1 MTFKTPHLKRII
13 SFCFFLL
20 VFSSGFSRTIID
32 TSKTNRYSNT
42 TSDSFITLSAVTY
55 ATYCTSNGNTTYN
68 TGVTLVSFNT
78 INNADQINNDNAY
91 EDFTSISTTLIQ
103 GSPYNIT
110 VNVDTDGNYR
120 VDAFVWIDWNQDG
133 DFNDPGETYDMGN
146 AINVSDG
153 ATSNAPL
160 IITIPPTATLGT
172 TRMRVSAKYNS
183 NPNSCETGFDGEVE
197 DYSLE
202 IVSSTPAPE
211 INILGL
217 GNTIIDGDTTPTT
230 IDDTDFGSIGVP
242 GTIDKTFTIQN
253 SGTAVLNLL
262 GTPIVAISGDVS
274 FTILTQPSASSIING
289 GTDLTFVVRFTP
301 SANGTVQA
309 VVSIDNNDSN
319 ENPYTFTIQ
328 GVGVAPLTEGP
339 GGVTADLELWL
350 KSTKGLSYT
359 DGQSINLWLD
369 QGRGANATVN
379 IAGHEPTYRD
389 NPSKNVNFNPVVEF
403 DNSYGTYTLD
413 SDYSYDDTS
422 TQFLEGA
429 SGMFTQDI
437 FVVIIPDDTPIS
449 NNFGFMDIFCGDENP
464 GTNETDATGI
474 GAGYYTARFSGEI
487 LCYAVGTTSSGN
499 GYGVAEIG
507 TGNTYNNV
515 GIINARNNTAL
526 TQQELYYN
534 ANDIETDQ
542 NDLPD
547 FSNVN
552 DSQYWIGRSEGWEAS
567 TNARIAEII
576 TFSSRKD
583 DASLTDERNRI
594 QSYLAI
600 KYGITLG
607 VNGTSQ
613 DYVDSN
619 GSVIWDQ
626 SVNLGYNHDI
636 AGIGRDDDSDL
647 SQKQSKTVN
656 TPNDI
661 TMGLSDIASTNN
673 TNPNSFFNDK
683 DFLIWGNDDGS
694 LSAQTSVNL
703 DLSSAVSGLNTTVD
717 YSRIG
722 RIWKVVETGSVE
734 TVKISIPQSML
745 SATVNPP
752 GDYIMLF
759 SNSPTF
765 DTTAETKL
773 LIQNGTDLETT
784 YDFNGT
790 KYISFAY
797 APERTFTRSIYF
809 DGVQD
814 YLSAGDVTDLTGAF
828 TISAWINKD
837 ANDKT
842 IVSKRN
848 TTFTQGYDF
857 KINAAGNPEMTWINA
872 GSKTIVSSTVIPNGV
887 WHHVA
892 VIYDGIVAKIY
903 IDGIEDIAARKNLTP
918 PLATTEG
925 FRIGYGNMANSY
937 FEGNIDEIRVWSLAL
952 TEGELHF
959 IMNQEIEENSNLVLG
974 SYFQSIGNTPTKN
987 DIAAMAWANLEA
999 YYPMST
1005 YVYDNAKDYS
1015 NNGALAKLNNIRTV
1029 DFQTAPLPYRSSSN
1043 GSWDSNTVW
1052 LNGNQQTIPGF
1063 TSIVNSNETVD
1074 WNIVETNHNITINN
1088 SSLPLVKKNNRTV
1101 LSFKVNSNKIVVD
1114 GDTSVGTGNGLTV
1127 THFLKLDGIIDLEG
1141 ESQLIQTEYS
1151 DLATNSAG
1159 YIERDQ
1165 QGTQNAF
1172 TYNYWSSPVSEIN
1185 NIANNVSFNVP
1196 IILRDGTNPSA
1207 PIPLDFDVSNSDPY
1221 YADGT
1226 LTVPKKIASYW
1237 IYKFV
1242 NLGNAY
1248 ANWQPVGST
1257 GTLNVTE
1264 GYTMKGTSGASA
1276 VSSKQNYVFRGKP
1289 NNVPNGATELV
1300 HTTFGVPA
1308 DPLNPYITLTGN
1320 PFLSAIDANAFINDN
1335 ATSTTQTIYFWE
1347 HWGGGTHILLE
1358 YQGGYSTYTKAGS
1371 VPTPTLA
1378 ASHPDV
1384 DPTGSGSV
1392 LPGQYIPVGQGF
1404 FVTSS
1409 ATGGDVV
1416 FKNSQRTF
1424 EVEGGNPNSVFT
1436 RTVPIEKIR
1445 LGFDSPDHYHR
1456 QLMVAFVTEATDG
1469 IDRGYDA
1476 SAFGALANDSF
1487 FLQEDQRFVIQAFE
1501 FFDEEREIPIVI
1513 IIDADE
1519 DGMIQKFMIDS
1530 LENISADKNIYIKDN
1545 VANVYHD
1552 LRQSNYEVALPAG
1565 EYKTRFSLVFK
1576 ESQVLAVDDAL
1587 LPKNT
1592 ISVYMNNPR
1601 SEIVIKNSG
1610 ASKINKTILYNSLG
1624 QTMRIWNHKNLQ
1636 SEITLPIDELS
1647 TGVYIVQI
1655 ETDNGNISQK
1665 IVIE

>member
-1 MTFKTPHLKRII
+1 MIFKAPHLKSII
-13 SFCFFLL
+13 IFCFFLL
-20 VFSSGFSRTIID
+20 VFSSGFSLTIID
-32 TSKTNRYSNT
+32 TSNTNTN
-42 TSDSFITLSAVTY
+42 SDSSITLSAVTN
-55 ATYCTSNGNTTYN
+55 ANYCTSNGNTAYN

-78 INNADQINNDNAY
+78 INNADQTNNDNAY
-91 EDFTSISTTLIQ
+91 EDFTAISTTVTQ
-103 GSPYNIT
+103 GSSYNLI
-110 VNVDTDGNYR
+110 VNVETDGNYR
-120 VDAFVWIDWNQDG
+120 VDAFTWIDWNQDG
-133 DFNDPGETYDMGN
+133 DFNDPGETYDLGY

-153 ATSNAPL
+153 ATTASPL
-160 IITIPPTATLGT
+160 TITIPLTATLGT

-202 IVSSTPAPE
+202 VISSTPTPE

-217 GNTIIDGDTTPTT
+217 GNTILDGDVTPTT
-230 IDDTDFGSIGVP
+230 IDDTDFGSIGAG

-253 SGTAVLNLL
+253 IGTAVLNLS
-262 GTPIVAISGDVS
+262 GTPIVAISGDAS
-274 FTILTQPSASSIING
+274 FTILTQPSASSIANG
-289 GTDLTFVVRFTP
+289 GADLTFVVRFAP
-301 SANGTVQA
+301 STNGTVLA

-328 GVGVAPLTEGP
+328 GNGVAPLTEGP

-359 DGQSINLWLD
+359 DGQSVSLWLD

-403 DNSYGTYTLD
+403 DNSFGTYTLD

-437 FVVIIPDDTPIS
+437 FVVVIPDETSFS
-449 NNFGFMDIFCGDENP
+449 NNFGFMDLFCGDENP

-474 GAGYYTARFSGEI
+474 GAGFYTARFSGEI

-507 TGNTYNNV
+507 TGNTYSNV
-515 GIINARNNTAL
+515 GIINARNNTAM

-567 TNARIAEII
+567 TNARIVEII
-576 TFSSRKD
+576 TFSARKD
-583 DASLTDERNRI
+583 DVSLTDERNRI

-607 VNGTSQ
+607 INGTSQ

-626 SVNLGYNHDI
+626 SANLGYNYDI

-656 TPNDI
+656 TPDDI
-661 TMGLSDIASTNN
+661 TMGLSDITATNN
-673 TNPNSFFNDK
+673 TNLSSFSNDK
-683 DFLIWGNDDGS
+683 DFLVWGNDNGS

-703 DLSSAVSGLNTTVD
+703 DLSSAVSGLNTSVD

-734 TVKISIPQSML
+734 NVKISIPQSML

-765 DTTAETKL
+765 DATAESKL
-773 LIQNGTDLETT
+773 LRQNGSNLETT

-814 YLSAGDVTDLTGAF
+814 YLSAGDVMDLTGSF
-828 TISAWINKD
+828 TVSAWINKN
-837 ANDKT
+837 ANNKT

-848 TTFTQGYDF
+848 TALTQGYDF

-872 GSKTIVSSTVIPNGV
+872 GSRTIVSSTVIPNGI

-892 VIYDGIVAKIY
+892 VIYDGTVAKIY
-903 IDGIEDIAARKNLTP
+903 IDGVEDIAARNNLPP
-918 PLATTEG
+918 PLATTED
-925 FRIGYGNMANSY
+925 FRIGYGNIANTY

-952 TEGELHF
+952 SEDELHF
-959 IMNQEIEENSNLVLG
+959 IMNQEIEENSNFVLG
-974 SYFQSIGNTPTKN
+974 SYFQSIGNIPTKN
-987 DIAAMAWANLEA
+987 DIGVMAWANLEA

-1015 NNGALAKLNNIRTV
+1015 NNGNLAKLNNIRTV

-1052 LNGNQQTIPGF
+1052 LNGNQQIIPGF
-1063 TSIVNSNETVD
+1063 TSIVNPDETVD
-1074 WNIVETNHNITINN
+1074 WNIVEVNNNITIDN
-1088 SSLPLVKKNNRTV
+1088 SSLPLSKNNNRSI
-1101 LSFKVNSNKIVVD
+1101 LSLKINSNELVVD
-1114 GDTSVGTGNGLTV
+1114 GDTSAGTGNGLTV
-1127 THFLKLDGIIDLEG
+1127 THFLKLDGVLDLEG

-1151 DLATNSAG
+1151 DLAINSMG
-1159 YIERDQ
+1159 YAERDQ

-1172 TYNYWSSPVSEIN
+1172 TYNYWSSPVSTISTTSN
-1185 NIANNVSFNVP
+1185 NLSFNLSN
-1196 IILRDGTNPSA
+1196 ILRDGTNA
-1207 PIPLDFDVSNSDPY
+1207 ATPIVLDFDTSNSDPY
-1221 YADGT
+1221 YADGA
-1226 LTVPKKIASYW
+1226 LTSPRKIASYW
-1237 IYKFV
+1237 VYKFV

-1248 ANWQPVGST
+1248 ANWQSVGSI
-1257 GTLNVTE
+1257 GNLNVTE
-1264 GYTMKGTSGASA
+1264 GYTMKGVSGASTIA
-1276 VSSKQNYVFRGKP
+1276 TKQNYVFRGKP
-1289 NNVPNGATELV
+1289 NNILNGSTELV
-1300 HTTFGVPA
+1300 HTTFGAPA
-1308 DPLNPYITLTGN
+1308 DPTDPNITLTGN

-1335 ATSTTQTIYFWE
+1335 ASSTTQTIYFWE
-1347 HWGGGTHILLE
+1347 HWGGGTHVLGE

-1371 VPTPTLA
+1371 TPTPTLA

-1384 DPTGSGSV
+1384 DPTGSGAI
-1392 LPGQYIPVGQGF
+1392 LPGQFIPVGQGF
-1404 FVTSS
+1404 FVASS

-1416 FKNSQRTF
+1416 FKNSQRIF
-1424 EVEGGNPNSVFT
+1424 EIENGNSDSNFT
-1436 RTVPIEKIR
+1436 RAVPIERIR
-1445 LGFDSPDHYHR
+1445 IGFDSPDHYHR
-1456 QLMVAFVTEATDG
+1456 QLLVSFVNGATDF
-1469 IDRGYDA
+1469 IDTGYDA
-1476 SAFGALANDSF
+1476 LAISSLTNDSF

-1501 FFDEEREIPIVI
+1501 SFNEEREIPIVV

-1519 DGMIQKFMIDS
+1519 DGMVQKFMIDS
-1530 LENISADKNIYIKDN
+1530 LENIAADKNIILKDN

-1552 LRQSNYEVALPAG
+1552 LRTSNYEIALPAG
-1565 EYKTRFSLVFK
+1565 EHKTRFSLVF
-1576 ESQVLAVDDAL
+1576 QDRILGIDDEL
-1587 LPKNT
+1587 MLEND
-1592 ISVYMNNPR
+1592 ISVYINNLR

-1610 ASKINKTILYNSLG
+1610 SSVINKTVLYNSLG
-1624 QTMRIWNHKNLQ
+1624 QIMNTWIHKSLQ
-1636 SEITLPIDELS
+1636 TEIYLPINDLS
-1647 TGVYIVQI
+1647 TGVYIAQI
-1655 ETDNGNISQK
+1655 KTDNGTVSKK
-1665 IVIE
+1665 IIIE